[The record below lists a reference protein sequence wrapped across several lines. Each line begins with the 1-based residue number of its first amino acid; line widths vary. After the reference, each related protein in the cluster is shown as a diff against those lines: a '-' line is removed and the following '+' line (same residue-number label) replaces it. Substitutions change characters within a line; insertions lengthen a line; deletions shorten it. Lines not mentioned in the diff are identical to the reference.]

1 MVAFAP
7 SKKGI
12 RPFYGMVVNGYTT
25 QQFLKSRER
34 NKTVTTGKALDGKP
48 HAVSPRVAPSQ
59 CYGVTGRF
67 DEGDGV
73 PTATPRHGSRLGSRI
88 LLVLSVTAALFAEA
102 ATVELTVDSDT
113 TLSAAL
119 TSAGET
125 LNDGDTLVK
134 KGLGKLTS
142 DQVFADGF
150 KLSVT
155 VSEGVLEIT
164 APGQL
169 GFTNQ
174 IIVEDGATLLLS
186 STANNVVLLTS
197 RTIKLSG
204 NGALGYKGALVLA
217 GTASWQVLTSIT
229 FNLPSDAV
237 IAATTKGQWGLFS
250 STTLNMNNHIL
261 TLVGDV
267 ASGTPEFRFRYKA
280 TINNAAG
287 FVLKNI
293 SLTSTPKSTAEHVCN
308 PKVPYLMMDATS
320 TFTSG
325 TADGMFLGCFAT
337 YIAEYGATITIPN
350 WGLGVTGVGGSP
362 TVGTGASAVLQV
374 NGTYTAHADDLLAGN
389 CFNSSAAGLKFGNT
403 SSSSV
408 VFEVDDWS
416 KLVGGSTAVYTAA
429 SAATGKG
436 IAYAGTLSITNENP
450 YAAHWS
456 LDKTSD
462 TDKLLLKWSAN
473 KPEGVVS
480 VTDWGIE
487 PGEAN
492 QAGNA
497 AKFNAGVANLAEG
510 STLWFPVGD
519 WYFDAPVTM
528 PDEDKVAIELEAGL
542 AKLHYSDGGVSVT
555 MDPAADPTNVI
566 IRVEYGATATV
577 DEAIAAASFD
587 TWPTGASLEKRGGGT
602 LVASDTI
609 RDLVG
614 SFHIYEG
621 VMQAAKNGD
630 LGQDNDAANR
640 IYVHSGATLL
650 LAPETDSTI
659 ILNKRTLQ
667 LEGSGYGGLAVPGA
681 LAFDTKWS
689 WQVLYDCSIALE
701 DDTVISSRGTASQHG
716 LFTYATLNMKS
727 HTLTLTCDTDKQANY
742 RFRFGRSIQNAGTII
757 LDRAKLSTTNDGI
770 EISPADTLK
779 VVLKRGGTLSPYRA
793 SFYDGISSI
802 ECTAASTGIS
812 GRINAD
818 SADIAVTLKDV
829 SGPLTIDSKVT
840 ATITGTLG
848 VKASDIADDKALT
861 SANALTFAA
870 GSVFAFDRDVE
881 LPPTVEGD
889 PATYTIATS
898 TVGVSG
904 HPLASGITLG
914 ECRYRLAVADDGK
927 SLKLVRAGGLR
938 VILR

>member
-1 MVAFAP
+1 M
-7 SKKGI
+7 K
-12 RPFYGMVVNGYTT
+12 
-25 QQFLKSRER
+25 
-34 NKTVTTGKALDGKP
+34 
-48 HAVSPRVAPSQ
+48 
-59 CYGVTGRF
+59 
-67 DEGDGV
+67 
-73 PTATPRHGSRLGSRI
+73 RI
-88 LLVLSVTAALFAEA
+88 LLAIFAFAALFAQA

-119 TSAGET
+119 TAAGAA

-150 KLSVT
+150 KLAVT

-174 IIVEDGATLLLS
+174 ITVEDGATLLVYIPETGDPVMLK
-186 STANNVVLLTS
+186 S

-204 NGALGYKGALVLA
+204 TGAEGYKGAIVLA
-217 GTASWQVLTSIT
+217 GKKSYQVFNYIT
-229 FNLPSDAV
+229 FNLQSDAA
-237 IAATTKGQWGLFS
+237 IAATATGQWGLFS
-250 STTLNMNNHIL
+250 NTTFSMNNHVL

-287 FVLKNI
+287 FALQNI
-293 SLTSTPKSTAEHVCN
+293 LLTSTPKSTAEHVCN
-308 PKVPYLMMDATS
+308 PKVPYLMMDAKS

-362 TVGTGASAVLQV
+362 TVGTGNAAVLQV
-374 NGTYTAHADDLLAGN
+374 NSTYTAHADDLQAGH

-416 KLVGGSTAVYTAA
+416 KLVGGSTVYTAA

-492 QAGNA
+492 QSGNA
-497 AKFNAGVANLAEG
+497 AKFNAGVANLADG

-528 PDEDKVAIELEAGL
+528 PDEDEVTIELEAGL

-555 MDPAADPTNVI
+555 TDPAVDPTNVV

-587 TWPTGASLEKRGGGT
+587 TWPTGASLEKRGSGT

-621 VMQAAKNGD
+621 VMQASKNGD
-630 LGQDNDAANR
+630 LGKDDDSANR
-640 IYVHSGATLL
+640 IYVHNGASLL
-650 LAPETDSTI
+650 LTPEPDDTPDPLDTI
-659 ILNKRTLQ
+659 ILNKRTIQ
-667 LEGSGYGGLAVPGA
+667 LEGAGYRGIKLPGS
-681 LAFDTKWS
+681 LAFDTKSS
-689 WQVLYDCSIALE
+689 WRILYDCSISLE
-701 DDTVISSRGTASQHG
+701 DDTVISSRGVASQNG

-727 HTLTLTCDTDKQANY
+727 HTLTMTCDTDTQANY
-742 RFRFGRSIQNAGTII
+742 RFRSGRSIQNAGTII
-757 LDRAKLSTTNDGI
+757 LDRAKLSTTDDAI
-770 EISPADTLK
+770 SISPADTLK
-779 VVLKRGGTLSPYRA
+779 VVLKRGGTLAPYRA
-793 SFYDGISSI
+793 SFFDGVASI
-802 ECTAASTGIS
+802 ECIAANTGTS

-818 SADIAVTLKDV
+818 KLNIAVTLKDV

-848 VKASDIADDKALT
+848 AKASDILAGQVLNST
-861 SANALTFAA
+861 NALTFAS
-870 GSVFAFDRDVE
+870 GSVFALDQDVE
-881 LPPTVEGD
+881 LPTTIESSPAVYTV
-889 PATYTIATS
+889 ATS
-898 TVGVSG
+898 TAGVTG
-904 HPLASGITLG
+904 RPMAKGLAIGD
-914 ECRYRLAVADDGK
+914 CRYTTSVADDGK
-927 SLKLVRAGGLR
+927 SLELTRAPGLCIFIR
-938 VILR
+938 

>member
-1 MVAFAP
+1 MKTYLHTLAAALLAP
-7 SKKGI
+7 
-12 RPFYGMVVNGYTT
+12 
-25 QQFLKSRER
+25 
-34 NKTVTTGKALDGKP
+34 
-48 HAVSPRVAPSQ
+48 
-59 CYGVTGRF
+59 C
-67 DEGDGV
+67 
-73 PTATPRHGSRLGSRI
+73 
-88 LLVLSVTAALFAEA
+88 ALFAG
-102 ATVELTVDSDT
+102 TVELTVDADT

-119 TSAGET
+119 AAEGKT
-125 LNDGDTLVK
+125 LSSGDTLVK

-142 DQVFADGF
+142 DQVFADDF
-150 KLSVT
+150 KLAVT

-174 IIVEDGATLLLS
+174 IIVEDGATLLVTV
-186 STANNVVLLTS
+186 STTDDPVMLKS

-204 NGALGYKGALVLA
+204 TGAEGYKGAIVLA
-217 GTASWQVLTSIT
+217 GRKSYQVFNYIT
-229 FNLPSDAV
+229 FNLQSDAA
-237 IAATTKGQWGLFS
+237 IAATVTGQWGPFS
-250 STTLNMNNHIL
+250 NTTFNMNNHVL

-267 ASGTPEFRFRYKA
+267 ASGTPEFRFRFKA
-280 TINNAAG
+280 TFNNAAG
-287 FVLKNI
+287 FALRNV

-320 TFTSG
+320 KFTSG

-374 NGTYTAHADDLLAGN
+374 NGTYTAHADDLLAGH

-416 KLVGGSTAVYTAA
+416 KLVGGSTVYTAA
-429 SAATGKG
+429 SAAAGKG

-480 VTDWGIE
+480 VTDWGME

-497 AKFNAGVANLAEG
+497 AKFNAGVANLADG

-528 PDEDKVAIELEAGL
+528 PDENRVTIKLEAGL
-542 AKLHYSDGGVSVT
+542 AKLHYSNGGVSVT
-555 MDPAADPTNVI
+555 TDPAVNPTNVV

-577 DEAIAAASFD
+577 DDAIAAASFD
-587 TWPTGASLEKRGGGT
+587 TWPTGASLEKRGSGT
-602 LVASDTI
+602 LVASDAI

-614 SFHIYEG
+614 SFHICEG
-621 VMQAAKNGD
+621 VMEASRNGD
-630 LGQDNDAANR
+630 LGKDSDSANR
-640 IYVHSGATLL
+640 IYVHSGASLL
-650 LAPETDSTI
+650 LTPETDSTI
-659 ILNKRTLQ
+659 ILNKRTIQ
-667 LEGSGYGGLAVPGA
+667 LEGSGYGGLAMPGA

-701 DDTVISSRGTASQHG
+701 DDTVISSTGTASQHG
-716 LFTYATLNMKS
+716 LFSYATLNMKS

-742 RFRFGRSIQNAGTII
+742 RFRLGRSIQNAGTIV
-757 LDRAKLSTTNDGI
+757 LDRAKLSTTDNDI
-770 EISPADTLK
+770 TISPADTLK
-779 VVLKRGGTLSPYRA
+779 VVLQRGGTLAPYRA
-793 SFYDGISSI
+793 SFFDGVASI
-802 ECTAASTGIS
+802 ECIAATTGTS

-818 SADIAVTLKDV
+818 NPNIAVTLKDV

-848 VKASDIADDKALT
+848 AKASDILAGQVLT
-861 SANALTFAA
+861 SANALTFAS
-870 GSVFAFDRDVE
+870 GSILALDQDAALTKGEV
-881 LPPTVEGD
+881 
-889 PATYTIATS
+889 YTIATS
-898 TVGVSG
+898 TADVTGRPRTPALTLDGLQYRTAVS
-904 HPLASGITLG
+904 
-914 ECRYRLAVADDGK
+914 DDEK
-927 SLKLVRAGGLR
+927 SLELKPAGGFCL
-938 VILR
+938 VIR

>member
-1 MVAFAP
+1 M
-7 SKKGI
+7 K
-12 RPFYGMVVNGYTT
+12 
-25 QQFLKSRER
+25 
-34 NKTVTTGKALDGKP
+34 
-48 HAVSPRVAPSQ
+48 
-59 CYGVTGRF
+59 
-67 DEGDGV
+67 
-73 PTATPRHGSRLGSRI
+73 RI
-88 LLVLSVTAALFAEA
+88 LLAISAFAALFAQA
-102 ATVELTVDSDT
+102 KTVTLTVDSDT

-119 TSAGET
+119 TAADTT
-125 LNDGDTLVK
+125 LESGDALVK

-142 DQVFADGF
+142 DQVFADDF
-150 KLSVT
+150 KLTVT

-174 IIVEDGATLLLS
+174 ITVENGATLLLTVPKS
-186 STANNVVLLTS
+186 DDPNNPPVMLKS
-197 RTIKLSG
+197 RTIQLSG
-204 NGALGYKGALVLA
+204 GGATGYKGAVVFA
-217 GTASWQVLTSIT
+217 GTASWQVMDSIR
-229 FNLPSDAV
+229 FGLQSDAA
-237 IAATTKGQWGLFS
+237 IAATVKGQWGTFS
-250 STTLNMNNHIL
+250 RTTLNMNNHVL

-267 ASGTPEFRFRYKA
+267 ASGTPEFRFRFKA

-287 FVLKNI
+287 FALKNI
-293 SLTSTPKSTAEHVCN
+293 SLSSTPKSTAEHACN

-320 TFTSG
+320 AFTSG

-374 NGTYTAHADDLLAGN
+374 NGTYTAHADDLLAGH

-416 KLVGGSTAVYTAA
+416 KLVGGSTVYTAA

-497 AKFNAGVANLAEG
+497 VKFNAGVANLADG

-528 PDEDKVAIELEAGL
+528 PDEDKVTIELEAGL
-542 AKLHYSDGGVSVT
+542 AKLHYSNSGVSVT
-555 MDPAADPTNVI
+555 TDPAVDPTNVI

-577 DEAIAAASFD
+577 DDAIAAASFD
-587 TWPTGASLEKRGGGT
+587 TWPTGASLEKRGSGT
-602 LVASDTI
+602 LVASDSI

-614 SFHIYEG
+614 SFQIYEG
-621 VMQAAKNGD
+621 VMQASKNGD
-630 LGQDNDAANR
+630 LGKDNDSANR
-640 IYVHSGATLL
+640 IYVHDGASLL
-650 LAPETDSTI
+650 LSPETDNTI
-659 ILNKRTLQ
+659 ILNKRTIQ

-681 LAFDTKWS
+681 LAFDTAWS
-689 WQVLYDCSIALE
+689 WQVFYDCSIALE

-716 LFTYATLNMKS
+716 MFTYATLNMKS

-742 RFRFGRSIQNAGTII
+742 RFRLGRSIQNAGTII
-757 LDRAKLSTTNDGI
+757 LDRAKLSTTDNDI
-770 EISPADTLK
+770 EIKPANTLK
-779 VVLKRGGTLSPYRA
+779 VVLKRGGTLAPYRA
-793 SFYDGISSI
+793 SFFDGVASI
-802 ECTAASTGIS
+802 ECIAANTGIS

-818 SADIAVTLKDV
+818 NPNIAVTLKDV
-829 SGPLTIDSKVT
+829 SGPLAIDSKVT

-848 VKASDIADDKALT
+848 AKASDIAAGQVLT
-861 SANALTFAA
+861 SANALTFAS
-870 GSVFAFDRDVE
+870 GSVFALDQDVE
-881 LPPTVEGD
+881 LPTTIENS
-889 PATYTIATS
+889 PAVYTIATS
-898 TVGVSG
+898 TAGVTG
-904 HPLASGITLG
+904 HPKAKGLAIGD
-914 ECRYRLAVADDGK
+914 CRYTTAVADDGK
-927 SLKLVRAGGLR
+927 SLELTRAPGLCIFIR
-938 VILR
+938 

>member
-1 MVAFAP
+1 MKTHLHTLAAVLLAPCALFA
-7 SKKGI
+7 
-12 RPFYGMVVNGYTT
+12 
-25 QQFLKSRER
+25 
-34 NKTVTTGKALDGKP
+34 KTVT
-48 HAVSPRVAPSQ
+48 
-59 CYGVTGRF
+59 
-67 DEGDGV
+67 
-73 PTATPRHGSRLGSRI
+73 
-88 LLVLSVTAALFAEA
+88 
-102 ATVELTVDSDT
+102 LTVDSDT

-119 TSAGET
+119 TAADTALES
-125 LNDGDTLVK
+125 GDTLVK

-142 DQVFADGF
+142 DQVFADDF
-150 KLSVT
+150 KLAVT

-174 IIVEDGATLLLS
+174 ITVENGATLLVYVPETGDPVMLK
-186 STANNVVLLTS
+186 S

-204 NGALGYKGALVLA
+204 TGAEGYKGAIVLA
-217 GTASWQVLTSIT
+217 GKKSYQVFNYIT
-229 FNLPSDAV
+229 FNLPSDAA
-237 IAATTKGQWGLFS
+237 IAATATGQWGPFS
-250 STTLNMNNHIL
+250 NTTFNMNNHVL

-267 ASGTPEFRFRYKA
+267 ASGTPEFRFRFKA

-287 FVLKNI
+287 FALRNI

-320 TFTSG
+320 AFTSG

-374 NGTYTAHADDLLAGN
+374 NGTYTAHADDLIAGH

-416 KLVGGSTAVYTAA
+416 KLVGGSTVYTAA
-429 SAATGKG
+429 SAAAGKG

-480 VTDWGIE
+480 VTDWGME

-497 AKFNAGVANLAEG
+497 AKFNAGVANLADG

-528 PDEDKVAIELEAGL
+528 PDEDKVTIELEAGL
-542 AKLHYSDGGVSVT
+542 AKLHYSNGGVSVT
-555 MDPAADPTNVI
+555 TDPAVDPTNVI

-577 DEAIAAASFD
+577 DEAITAASFD
-587 TWPTGASLEKRGGGT
+587 TWPTGASLEKRGSGT
-602 LVASDTI
+602 LVASDFI

-614 SFHIYEG
+614 GFNIYEG
-621 VMQAAKNGD
+621 VMQASRNGD
-630 LGQDNDAANR
+630 LGKDSDSACR
-640 IYVHSGATLL
+640 IYVHSGASLL
-650 LAPETDSTI
+650 LTPETDSTI

-667 LEGSGYGGLAVPGA
+667 LEGSGYGGLALPGA

-701 DDTVISSRGTASQHG
+701 DDTVISSTGTASQNG
-716 LFTYATLNMKS
+716 LFSYVTLNMKS
-727 HTLTLTCDTDKQANY
+727 HALTLTCDSDKQANY
-742 RFRFGRSIQNAGTII
+742 RFRYGRSIQNAGTIV
-757 LDRAKLSTTNDGI
+757 LDRAKLSTTDHDI
-770 EISPADTLK
+770 SISPADTLK
-779 VVLKRGGTLSPYRA
+779 VVLQRGGTLAPYRA
-793 SFYDGISSI
+793 SFYDGIAAI
-802 ECTAASTGIS
+802 ECIAATTGIS

-818 SADIAVTLKDV
+818 NPNIAVTLKDV

-840 ATITGTLG
+840 ATIAGTLG
-848 VKASDIADDKALT
+848 AKASDILAGQVLT
-861 SANALTFAA
+861 SANALTFAS
-870 GSVFAFDRDVE
+870 GSVLALDQDAALTKGEV
-881 LPPTVEGD
+881 
-889 PATYTIATS
+889 YTIATS
-898 TVGVSG
+898 TAGVTGRPRALGLMLDGVQYTTAVSG
-904 HPLASGITLG
+904 DVKNLELKP
-914 ECRYRLAVADDGK
+914 ADGFCI
-927 SLKLVRAGGLR
+927 VFR
-938 VILR
+938 

>member
-1 MVAFAP
+1 M
-7 SKKGI
+7 K
-12 RPFYGMVVNGYTT
+12 
-25 QQFLKSRER
+25 
-34 NKTVTTGKALDGKP
+34 
-48 HAVSPRVAPSQ
+48 
-59 CYGVTGRF
+59 
-67 DEGDGV
+67 
-73 PTATPRHGSRLGSRI
+73 RI
-88 LLVLSVTAALFAEA
+88 LLAIFAFAALFAQA

-119 TSAGET
+119 TAAGAA

-150 KLSVT
+150 KLAVT

-174 IIVEDGATLLLS
+174 ITVEDGATLLVYIPETGDPVMLK
-186 STANNVVLLTS
+186 S

-204 NGALGYKGALVLA
+204 TGAEGYKGAIVLA
-217 GTASWQVLTSIT
+217 GKKSYQVFNYIT
-229 FNLPSDAV
+229 FNLQSDAA
-237 IAATTKGQWGLFS
+237 IAATATGQWGLFS
-250 STTLNMNNHIL
+250 NTTFSMNNHVL

-287 FVLKNI
+287 FALQNI
-293 SLTSTPKSTAEHVCN
+293 LLTSTPKSTAEHVCN
-308 PKVPYLMMDATS
+308 PKVPYLMMDAKS

-362 TVGTGASAVLQV
+362 TVGTGNAAVLQV
-374 NGTYTAHADDLLAGN
+374 NSTYTAHADDLQAGH

-416 KLVGGSTAVYTAA
+416 KLVGGSTVYTAA

-492 QAGNA
+492 QSGNA
-497 AKFNAGVANLAEG
+497 AKFNAGVANLADG

-528 PDEDKVAIELEAGL
+528 PDEGKVTIELEAGL
-542 AKLHYSDGGVSVT
+542 AKLHYFNGGVSVT
-555 MDPAADPTNVI
+555 TDPVVDPTNVI
-566 IRVEYGATATV
+566 ICVEYGATATV

-587 TWPTGASLEKRGGGT
+587 TWPTGASLEKRGSGT

-621 VMQAAKNGD
+621 VMQASKNGD
-630 LGQDNDAANR
+630 LGKDDDSANR
-640 IYVHSGATLL
+640 IYVHNGASLL
-650 LAPETDSTI
+650 LTPEPDDTPDPLDTI
-659 ILNKRTLQ
+659 ILNKRTIQ
-667 LEGSGYGGLAVPGA
+667 LEGAGYRGIKLPGS
-681 LAFDTKWS
+681 LAFDTKSS
-689 WQVLYDCSIALE
+689 WRILYDCSISLE
-701 DDTVISSRGTASQHG
+701 DDTVISSRGVASQNG

-727 HTLTLTCDTDKQANY
+727 HTLTMTCDTDTQANY
-742 RFRFGRSIQNAGTII
+742 RFRSGRSIQNAGTII
-757 LDRAKLSTTNDGI
+757 LDRAKLSTTDDAI
-770 EISPADTLK
+770 SISPADTLK
-779 VVLKRGGTLSPYRA
+779 VVLKRGGTLAPYRA
-793 SFYDGISSI
+793 SFFDGVASI
-802 ECTAASTGIS
+802 ECIAANTGTS

-818 SADIAVTLKDV
+818 KLNIAVTLKDV

-848 VKASDIADDKALT
+848 AKASDILAGQVLNST
-861 SANALTFAA
+861 NALTFAS
-870 GSVFAFDRDVE
+870 GSVFALDQDVE
-881 LPPTVEGD
+881 LPTTIESSPAVYTV
-889 PATYTIATS
+889 ATS
-898 TVGVSG
+898 TAGVTG
-904 HPLASGITLG
+904 RPMAKGLAIGD
-914 ECRYRLAVADDGK
+914 CRYTTSVADDGK
-927 SLKLVRAGGLR
+927 SLELTRAPGLCIFIR
-938 VILR
+938 

>member
-1 MVAFAP
+1 M
-7 SKKGI
+7 K
-12 RPFYGMVVNGYTT
+12 
-25 QQFLKSRER
+25 
-34 NKTVTTGKALDGKP
+34 
-48 HAVSPRVAPSQ
+48 
-59 CYGVTGRF
+59 
-67 DEGDGV
+67 
-73 PTATPRHGSRLGSRI
+73 RI
-88 LLVLSVTAALFAEA
+88 LLVLSAFAALFAQA
-102 ATVELTVDSDT
+102 KTVTLTVDSNT

-119 TSAGET
+119 TAADTT
-125 LNDGDTLVK
+125 LESGDTLVK
-134 KGLGKLTS
+134 NGLGKLTS
-142 DQVFADGF
+142 DQVFADDF
-150 KLSVT
+150 KLTVT

-174 IIVEDGATLLLS
+174 ITVENGATLLVYVPETGDPVMLK
-186 STANNVVLLTS
+186 S

-204 NGALGYKGALVLA
+204 TGAEGYKGAIVLA
-217 GTASWQVLTSIT
+217 GKKSYQVFNYIT
-229 FNLPSDAV
+229 FNLQSDAA
-237 IAATTKGQWGLFS
+237 IAATATGQWGPFS
-250 STTLNMNNHIL
+250 NATFNMNNHVL

-267 ASGTPEFRFRYKA
+267 ESGTPEFRFRYKA

-287 FVLKNI
+287 FALRNV

-308 PKVPYLMMDATS
+308 PKVPYLMMDAKS

-362 TVGTGASAVLQV
+362 MVGTGASAVLQV
-374 NGTYTAHADDLLAGN
+374 NGTYTAHADDLLAGH
-389 CFNSSAAGLKFGNT
+389 CFSSSAAGLKFGNT

-416 KLVGGSTAVYTAA
+416 KLVGGSTVYTAA
-429 SAATGKG
+429 SAADGKG

-480 VTDWGIE
+480 VTDWGLE

-492 QAGNA
+492 MSGNA

-528 PDEDKVAIELEAGL
+528 PDEDKVTIELEAGL
-542 AKLHYSDGGVSVT
+542 AKLHYSNGGVSVT
-555 MDPAADPTNVI
+555 TDPVVDPTNVI

-587 TWPTGASLEKRGGGT
+587 TWPTGASLEKRGSGT
-602 LVASDTI
+602 LIASDTI

-614 SFHIYEG
+614 FFHIYEG
-621 VMQAAKNGD
+621 VMQASKNGD
-630 LGQDNDAANR
+630 LGKDEDSVNR
-640 IYVHSGATLL
+640 IYVHDGASLL
-650 LAPETDSTI
+650 LTPEASDTRI
-659 ILNKRTLQ
+659 INKRTVQ
-667 LEGSGYGGLAVPGA
+667 LEGSGYQGLKIPGA
-681 LAFDTKWS
+681 LTFDTKDS
-689 WQVLYDCSIALE
+689 YQVIYNSSIALE
-701 DDTVISSRGTASQHG
+701 DDAVISSTGTAGQNG
-716 LFTYATLNMKS
+716 LFSYATLNMKS
-727 HTLTLTCDTDKQANY
+727 HTLTLTCDADKQANF
-742 RFRFGRSIQNAGTII
+742 RFRYGRSILNAGTIV
-757 LDRAKLSTTNDGI
+757 LDRAKLSTTDHDI
-770 EISPADTLK
+770 TISPANTLK
-779 VVLKRGGTLSPYRA
+779 VVLKRGGTLAPYRT
-793 SFYDGISSI
+793 SFFDGVASI
-802 ECTAASTGIS
+802 ECIAASTGTS

-818 SADIAVTLKDV
+818 NPNIAVTLKDV

-848 VKASDIADDKALT
+848 AKASDISDGKVLT
-861 SANALTFAA
+861 SVNALTFAS
-870 GSVFAFDRDVE
+870 GSVFALDQDVE
-881 LPPTVEGD
+881 LPTTIENEPAVYMVASSTAGITGRPRSQGLTIGD
-889 PATYTIATS
+889 RRYMTAVKDDNKGIEIKP
-898 TVGVSG
+898 
-904 HPLASGITLG
+904 ASGMMII
-914 ECRYRLAVADDGK
+914 VW
-927 SLKLVRAGGLR
+927 
-938 VILR
+938 